1 VSDLVITEDRGH
13 VRHVV
18 LNRPDKR
25 NAFDGELV
33 LATGAALRAAADD
46 PNVWVVVVRGAGK
59 VFSAGMDVA
68 ALAGAATEVER
79 LRAFRRD
86 ALAAFNLAEEM
97 TKPVIAQI
105 HGVCLGGALELALA
119 CDMRVLSD
127 DAFVGLPET
136 RLGLVPDVGGSSRLP
151 QVVGLGRAK
160 ELIMT
165 GRVIGAQDAER
176 IGLANRVAPA
186 AELDAVTQ
194 ELVDELLACAPVAV
208 GLAKRLMDAS
218 ARPAL
223 STTLELEVAA
233 QELCARTEDVR
244 EGVQAAAERRAPAF
258 KGRKSRA
265 GRAASA
271 ARAAATP
278 GRTAFRGTRCRAAG
292 SRARARSRPC
302 SRR

>member
-68 ALAGAATEVER
+68 ALAGAASEPER
-79 LRAFRRD
+79 LRAFRRG
-86 ALAAFNLAEEM
+86 ALDAFNLAEEM

-223 STTLELEVAA
+223 STTLELEIAA

-258 KGRKSRA
+258 KGR
-265 GRAASA
+265 
-271 ARAAATP
+271 
-278 GRTAFRGTRCRAAG
+278 
-292 SRARARSRPC
+292 
-302 SRR
+302 